1 MMMTWLLLL
10 LMLMVEVG
18 GVGVGARTDSRSP
31 LAHSWRPHV
40 NHHPSRKRT
49 IATVE

>member
-1 MMMTWLLLL
+1 MMMTWLLTLMLL
-10 LMLMVEVG
+10 LVEVG
-18 GVGVGARTDSRSP
+18 GVGARTDSRSP